1 MIMLSGKYTLWGS
14 GALLLSGCVF
24 VSHTE
29 VSFDEY
35 CGVYKESTSIEMAPR
50 AASNL
55 VFHELELV
63 GGLAVAL
70 SNGVVKAQQHQA
82 YKEACLANGIDI
94 DAEAKLSADRAT
106 SQVKQ
111 SHYCASQASD
121 LCEIERRR

>member
-1 MIMLSGKYTLWGS
+1 MTMSPGKYTLLGS
-14 GALLLSGCVF
+14 STLLLSGCVF
-24 VSHTE
+24 VPHTE

-55 VFHELELV
+55 VIHELELV
-63 GGLAVAL
+63 GGLALAL

-94 DAEAKLSADRAT
+94 DAEAKLSADRAK

-111 SHYCASQASD
+111 SQYCASQASD

>member
-24 VSHTE
+24 VPHTE

-63 GGLAVAL
+63 GGLALAL
-70 SNGVVKAQQHQA
+70 SNGVVKTQQHQA

-94 DAEAKLSADRAT
+94 DAEAKLSADSAT

>member
-1 MIMLSGKYTLWGS
+1 MLSGKYLLPGIST
-14 GALLLSGCVF
+14 LLLSGCVF
-24 VSHTE
+24 VPQTE

-55 VFHELELV
+55 IFHELELA
-63 GGLAVAL
+63 GGLALVL
-70 SNGVVKAQQHQA
+70 SNGIVNAQQQQA

-94 DAEAKLSADRAT
+94 DAEARLSPDSAKT
-106 SQVKQ
+106 QLQ
-111 SHYCASQASD
+111 ASQYCDNQTSD